1 MSDRCRSSE
10 KNDVP
15 SSAPAATAA
24 KPACPHCGRA
34 GRPVSTLTL
43 KHQVRADFLTA
54 VDDGVFLFCPTP
66 ECPVVYFAVGG
77 LTLTTSD
84 VRRPVTQ
91 KDPVHAPLCH
101 CFGFTTAMVREEIE
115 ATGKSTVIERI
126 AAEMKS
132 DFCACEIRNP
142 QGSCCLGNV
151 KAAVK
156 AAHAVD
162 EDLAVRGLYSH
173 FPSGED
179 SRASSPVSAFGRPKV
194 LL

>member
-1 MSDRCRSSE
+1 MSDCCCSSE

-15 SSAPAATAA
+15 SSAPAAITV
-24 KPACPHCGRA
+24 KPGCPHCSRA

-54 VDDGVFLFCPTP
+54 VNEGAFHFCATP
-66 ECPVVYFAVGG
+66 ECPVVYFAISG
-77 LTLTTSD
+77 LRLTTSD

-91 KDPVHAPLCH
+91 KDREHAPVCY
-101 CFGFTTAMVREEIE
+101 CFGFTPAMIRDEL
-115 ATGKSTVIERI
+115 ASTGKSTVVERI

-132 DFCACEIRNP
+132 DYCACEIRNP

-156 AAHAVD
+156 AAK
-162 EDLAVRGLYSH
+162 
-173 FPSGED
+173 
-179 SRASSPVSAFGRPKV
+179 ASSTVVA
-194 LL
+194 

>member
-1 MSDRCRSSE
+1 MSDCCCSSE

-24 KPACPHCGRA
+24 KPACPQCGRA
-34 GRPVSTLTL
+34 GRSVSTLTL
-43 KHQVRADFLTA
+43 KHQVRAEFLTA
-54 VDDGVFLFCPTP
+54 INDGAFHFCATP

-91 KDPVHAPLCH
+91 KDPVNAPVCY
-101 CFGFTTAMVREEIE
+101 CFGFTPAMVREEIE
-115 ATGKSTVIERI
+115 ATGKSTVVERI
-126 AAEMKS
+126 AAEMKH

-156 AAHAVD
+156 AAQA
-162 EDLAVRGLYSH
+162 AN
-173 FPSGED
+173 
-179 SRASSPVSAFGRPKV
+179 RPLSV
-194 LL
+194 EAPP